1 MRPSR
6 VPRRS
11 PEKAFESLYE
21 RHFRE
26 IFGYSLALLHSP
38 ADAEDATQATFLN
51 AYRAFERGERPRHP
65 ASWLRAIALNVCREH
80 FRRASRRPEEVSL
93 EEDPGEL
100 VVEPPEPAI
109 GDVVRALSHL
119 PFNQRAALVMREFE
133 GRPVTEIADLLDV
146 TSAAVETLL
155 FRARR
160 ALREQLEGSLLCD
173 QAERAISRQL
183 DGALPRS
190 ERGSLRAHLREC
202 PECAALARRLRAQRS
217 ALKSLA
223 LVPVPATLAW
233 SKFAFSGA
241 AGGSSSAAG
250 ASSAAAGASAVAAG
264 AAPVAV
270 KLAAAT
276 ALAALAVGAG
286 YAAIGHHAFRAPA
299 RGAVVVAARS
309 AIAHASSPPSARG
322 PRVAGNAPDSSRL
335 EHGPGG
341 VVLAAEDRRGDA
353 RAATPL
359 RHEHGASG
367 AAADASIAGSN
378 RGGAASRSQAARGN
392 SSSSRGRGHAYGH
405 PAAIRYGRAT
415 PATGKPHPRSGSPAS
430 HGQPTVGRRSPGRP
444 NRHARATA
452 QGGPSVTTG
461 KPHPAPGPPP
471 TVGQPSAKPG
481 RGNAK
486 PRARLRRC
494 AQPRNEMGHA
504 ARASA

>member
-160 ALREQLEGSLLCD
+160 ALREQLEGSCF
-173 QAERAISRQL
+173 AIRPSGRSRVSST
-183 DGALPRS
+183 APYHAAS
-190 ERGSLRAHLREC
+190 E
-202 PECAALARRLRAQRS
+202 ARCGRI
-217 ALKSLA
+217 
-223 LVPVPATLAW
+223 
-233 SKFAFSGA
+233 
-241 AGGSSSAAG
+241 
-250 ASSAAAGASAVAAG
+250 
-264 AAPVAV
+264 
-270 KLAAAT
+270 
-276 ALAALAVGAG
+276 
-286 YAAIGHHAFRAPA
+286 Y
-299 RGAVVVAARS
+299 
-309 AIAHASSPPSARG
+309 
-322 PRVAGNAPDSSRL
+322 GNAPN
-335 EHGPGG
+335 
-341 VVLAAEDRRGDA
+341 V
-353 RAATPL
+353 
-359 RHEHGASG
+359 
-367 AAADASIAGSN
+367 
-378 RGGAASRSQAARGN
+378 
-392 SSSSRGRGHAYGH
+392 
-405 PAAIRYGRAT
+405 
-415 PATGKPHPRSGSPAS
+415 
-430 HGQPTVGRRSPGRP
+430 RRSPGACEP
-444 NRHARATA
+444 N
-452 QGGPSVTTG
+452 V
-461 KPHPAPGPPP
+461 
-471 TVGQPSAKPG
+471 
-481 RGNAK
+481 
-486 PRARLRRC
+486 LRSNR
-494 AQPRNEMGHA
+494 
-504 ARASA
+504 